1 MNSKNRLFKA
11 IGTVCLLL
19 VVVALVF
26 SGCSTSTTTTTTP
39 ATSATT
45 TTQAPPKHLT
55 VGAIMP
61 VSGPIST
68 VGMAFIRGYELYFDK
83 VNAEGGIK
91 VGNDTYLID
100 FIYEDSQ
107 ANPEAAGTAAK
118 KLVFQDGATFVFGE
132 ILEQDTQAIYDVCVP
147 NGALHI
153 ISWVNVV
160 GHPADVS
167 ADKPLCV
174 RLAVSPDASDIPLLD
189 YFIEAY
195 PNAKKIAMS
204 VPDIIPQPMVDKLTS
219 EITARGIEIVGS
231 EIWEWGVTDFVPLY
245 TKILASDPDA
255 VYCLVSAQAMYQLL
269 AARQLGFEGPFI
281 SSSPLGPDVFMIV
294 AGPEVC
300 NNVICA
306 GWDPAAATGELKEI
320 VDRWMAKW
328 SNDPFVSDAAF
339 AWDQA
344 SILVQAIEK
353 AQSVDPAAVLAALDA
368 MTTEGGLS
376 TAFGPGRMGGMETYG
391 VNRVLIRPIPISH
404 ILNSV
409 IESVGFIPIG

>member
-11 IGTVCLLL
+11 IGTVFLLL

-26 SGCSTSTTTTTTP
+26 TGCSTSTTT
-39 ATSATT
+39 TSATT

-83 VNAEGGIK
+83 VNAAGGIK

-132 ILEQDTQAIYDVCVP
+132 ILEQDTQAIYDVCAP

-269 AARQLGFEGPFI
+269 AARQLGFEGPFV

-368 MTTEGGLS
+368 MTAEGSLS
-376 TAFGPGRMGGMETYG
+376 TAFGPGRMGGIETYG